1 MKKII
6 HQIHLVLGLASG
18 LVVLVVSLT
27 GCLYV
32 FEEEVRD
39 WTQAHYLYVRPE
51 SRVKLPVSEAV
62 ALAQQAF
69 PGEKVTQVR
78 WKTGPEHALL
88 VRTQRNQ
95 LISLNPYSGA
105 VLGVRDMD
113 TDFLSVVEHLHTSLL
128 LGSVGK
134 EIVRWN
140 VLIFFVLL
148 ISGLVLW
155 FPANAKFLRQ
165 AFALRWTGRWRK
177 LNYDFHRIGGFY
189 LAWVLLPIALS
200 GIWWGFDS
208 AKDFVYWAT
217 GSPARYR
224 DKVVSAPP
232 RASSPWR
239 PVRYVA
245 AQPSGSTP
253 PEKARL
259 QHCFDQAAALAPGY
273 RQAFVSLPQDSLA
286 TIRVLFRYP
295 YTSLVRDQSQFHFD
309 QYTGQ
314 LLRAD
319 PYQAYSVA
327 DKVRSSNYD
336 LHTGRMFGLGGKV
349 LAFLASLFAA
359 SLPITGFWVWWGKRR
374 PRK

>member
-1 MKKII
+1 VKKLIN
-6 HQIHLVLGLASG
+6 QIHLLLGLSSG
-18 LVVLVVSLT
+18 LVVFVVSLT

-32 FEEEVRD
+32 FEEELRD

-51 SRVKLPVSEAV
+51 AGPRLPVSEVV
-62 ALAQQAF
+62 ALAQAAF

-78 WKTGPEHALL
+78 WKAGPEHAAL
-88 VRTQRNQ
+88 VRTQSNQ
-95 LISLNPYSGA
+95 VISVHPYTGA
-105 VLGVRDMD
+105 VLGVRDLD

-140 VLIFFVLL
+140 VLIFFILL
-148 ISGLVLW
+148 VSGLVLW

-165 AFALRWTGRWRK
+165 AFALRWSGRWRK
-177 LNYDFHRIGGFY
+177 VNYDFHRIGGFY
-189 LAWVLLPIALS
+189 FAWVLLPIALS

-208 AKDFVYWAT
+208 VKEAVYWAT
-217 GSPARYR
+217 NSPIRYR
-224 DKVVSAPP
+224 DKVVSTPP
-232 RASSPWR
+232 SATSPWR
-239 PVRYVA
+239 PVRYVTALPA
-245 AQPSGSTP
+245 APAA

-259 QHCFDQAAALAPGY
+259 QHCFDQAATLGPGY
-273 RQAFVSLPQDSLA
+273 SQAFVNLPQDSLA

-295 YTSLVRDQSQFHFD
+295 YTSLVRDQSNFYFD

-359 SLPITGFWVWWGKRR
+359 SLPVTGFWVWWGKRG
-374 PRK
+374 RK